1 MSKLDDQLREAVQEG
16 APDAAS
22 AETAPLEAAGAADPV
37 VAEARRSQGS
47 TAEEDEPHN
56 RRSLGLLLGVL
67 ALGGG
72 ALALV
77 LGGSSDS
84 LKFGRSVEQVL
95 AADNGDEGRV
105 LTVEGR
111 LVHGSLMKRDEPC
124 EYRFKLRAKD
134 GATGELPVRF
144 PACIVPDNFRD
155 VAGIDVDVTATGRVK
170 DGVLTADN
178 IATKCP
184 TKYEM
189 QQQKQLGL
197 KAPHAEVA
205 GGSPIPV
212 LEGAEVSPP
221 KPEGKGVGL
230 D

>member
-1 MSKLDDQLREAVQEG
+1 MSNLDDQLREAMREG
-16 APDAAS
+16 DNPTDAGAKT
-22 AETAPLEAAGAADPV
+22 EGAADPV
-37 VAEARRSQGS
+37 VAEARKAEASS
-47 TAEEDEPHN
+47 NEEDPH
-56 RRSLGLLLGVL
+56 RRRNLGLLLGLL

-72 ALALV
+72 ALSLV

-84 LKFGRSVEQVL
+84 LKFGRSVEEVL
-95 AADNGDEGRV
+95 AASDDDKGRM

-111 LVHGSLMKRDEPC
+111 LVHGSLLKRDEPC

-134 GATGELPVRF
+134 GTSGELPVRF

-189 QQQKQLGL
+189 QQQSQLGM
-197 KAPHAEVA
+197 KAPHAAVS
-205 GGSPIPV
+205 GVTPIPM
-212 LEGAEVSPP
+212 LEAPASAP
-221 KPEGKGVGL
+221 KGVSL
-230 D
+230 DY

>member
-1 MSKLDDQLREAVQEG
+1 MSNLDDQLRDAVRDADASLGSANGEA
-16 APDAAS
+16 S
-22 AETAPLEAAGAADPV
+22 ADPV
-37 VAEARRSQGS
+37 VAETPSADVSS
-47 TAEEDEPHN
+47 AEDPHRKRN
-56 RRSLGLLLGVL
+56 LGLLLGLL

-72 ALALV
+72 TLSLV

-84 LKFGRSVEQVL
+84 LKFGRSVEEVL
-95 AADNGDEGRV
+95 AADTGDEGRM

-124 EYRFKLRAKD
+124 EYRFRLRAKE
-134 GATGELPVRF
+134 GTGGELPVRF

-155 VAGIDVDVTATGRVK
+155 VAGIDVDVTATGRVQ

-189 QQQKQLGL
+189 QQQKGLGV
-197 KAPHAEVA
+197 KAPHAEVSGA
-205 GGSPIPV
+205 TPIPG
-212 LEGAEVSPP
+212 LEAQADT
-221 KPEGKGVGL
+221 GKSTVGF
-230 D
+230 DK